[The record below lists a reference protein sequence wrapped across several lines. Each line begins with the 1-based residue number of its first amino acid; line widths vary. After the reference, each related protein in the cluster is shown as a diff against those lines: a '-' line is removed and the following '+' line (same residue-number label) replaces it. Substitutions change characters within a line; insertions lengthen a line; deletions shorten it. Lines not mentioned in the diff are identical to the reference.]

1 MMVDC
6 EGWII
11 EMCIYCVVNGGRS
24 ELEIV
29 CGRLKVD
36 YISRYDISSADIL
49 CYTH

>member
-1 MMVDC
+1 MMVNC

-11 EMCIYCVVNGGRS
+11 EICIYCVVNDGKS

-29 CGRLKVD
+29 CDGIRVN